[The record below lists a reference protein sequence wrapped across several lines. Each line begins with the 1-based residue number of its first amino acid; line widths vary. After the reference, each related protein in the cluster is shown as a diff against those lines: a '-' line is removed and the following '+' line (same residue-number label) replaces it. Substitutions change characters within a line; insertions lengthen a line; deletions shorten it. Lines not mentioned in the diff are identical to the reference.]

1 MRDFMLPPRCRWDL
15 RSGLLRSGRRWLFT
29 DVSVQ
34 PIGPIFKGSS
44 SPRRKPETSQ
54 PKRRSASRRL
64 SACLA
69 VVGLSNR
76 CLKLKLGIALTL
88 TIPHRRQRCYIHR
101 MLWAVV
107 GSQGQQASQSGCSVE
122 KKMRGRGDT
131 RIIPVQIKSGERK
144 GKQTEKKG

>member
-1 MRDFMLPPRCRWDL
+1 MRDFMLPPRMQM
-15 RSGLLRSGRRWLFT
+15 RSSFWVVTQRTSVVVHRRFG
-29 DVSVQ
+29 S
-34 PIGPIFKGSS
+34 IFKGSS

-88 TIPHRRQRCYIHR
+88 TIPHRRQRRYVHR